1 MSAMIW
7 YSRTGTDGR
16 DRTGGPTAAR
26 GGRST
31 SPMMEPDLRAISVY
45 LRQLPMAPPR
55 SPAAGDPAM
64 HAGAVTFIRNSRGSQ
79 APAATLR

>member
-1 MSAMIW
+1 
-7 YSRTGTDGR
+7 
-16 DRTGGPTAAR
+16 
-26 GGRST
+26 
-31 SPMMEPDLRAISVY
+31 MMEPDLRAISVY